1 MPKTARNTDDKTHKK
16 KSGIDYSSAAECI
29 LFWLVIPY
37 KLAPVFPEMYGRFD
51 EADEIKAS
59 ACGWSANHLSV
70 KNDGAVLG
78 EGYENPSHGDHRQI
92 SLFVE
97 GCYTFVMAKMQFLY
111 STTGYGWIIL
121 EKSFC
126 TSLLYFCL
134 WLAASHYMTIM

>member
-1 MPKTARNTDDKTHKK
+1 MTKHTK
-16 KSGIDYSSAAECI
+16 KSGIDYSPAAECI
-29 LFWLVIPY
+29 LLWPVIPY

-92 SLFVE
+92 FLFVSRKLYFCYGE
-97 GCYTFVMAKMQFLY
+97 NAAIFFTNGC
-111 STTGYGWIIL
+111 GWIIF
-121 EKSFC
+121 EKVSA
-126 TSLLYFCL
+126 YR
-134 WLAASHYMTIM
+134 